1 MSKWKLYWRNRVS
14 QCEFDVES
22 EFHEE
27 SVSFTRKCE
36 FHEESV
42 SSTVCILQ
50 GKCDFS
56 QGRKALVSKSEFY
69 KESVSFTVWAAR
81 S

>member
-1 MSKWKLYWRNRVS
+1 MSKWKLYWRNTVS

-22 EFHEE
+22 EFHEKVWVSRE
-27 SVSFTRKCE
+27 SV